1 MALKVA
7 QRTLQKMLAFHLRF
21 ACNSSAFCLQFIC
34 VLLAIHPRFACNS
47 SAKACNFS
55 YRLYLLGTKNAA
67 VKNCCAILVI
77 PLRFERR
84 THALEG
90 RCSIQLSYGTSLK
103 NWVQRYAFSFYLP
116 NIRCNFYI
124 FFPLM
129 LILKGKWPS
138 KLPPSHP

>member
-7 QRTLQKMLAFHLRF
+7 QRTLQKMLAIHLRF
-21 ACNSSAFCLQFIC
+21 TCISSAFCLHFIREKR
-34 VLLAIHPRFACNS
+34 AIFHIVCTFWVQ
-47 SAKACNFS
+47 
-55 YRLYLLGTKNAA
+55 KNAA

>member
-34 VLLAIHPRFACNS
+34 VLLAIHLCFACNS
-47 SAKACNFS
+47 SAFCVQFIREKRAIFHIVCTFWVQ
-55 YRLYLLGTKNAA
+55 KNAA

-103 NWVQRYAFSFYLP
+103 KLGAKVRFFFLSTKYSVQFLHL
-116 NIRCNFYI
+116 
-124 FFPLM
+124 FPLNVDF
-129 LILKGKWPS
+129 KG
-138 KLPPSHP
+138 